1 MGKGIE
7 MTNKALTLGALNKL
21 QPGAKIQD
29 QGGLYW
35 RRNQNNSLTAV
46 QRIAIQG
53 KDKDIRVDLY
63 PGTISRDELEV
74 TRLKAFQVKKSSKNL
89 TFSSPN
95 HSNIYYPDMKLSEAW
110 ELLLKSIKNTPS
122 PVWSEKTI
130 QASTGYMENHLA
142 YSPIWTMKVKDLTF
156 NNVYPVLSNIR
167 SEGSV
172 DIEKKTR
179 SILNKVFINLRQ
191 SNAIS
196 HNFLSEIPSMYSSID
211 KGSKAKHQPAITDKN
226 KVIQLYQSIE
236 FSPGDYMVKI
246 ALQVQFLTSLRTGEV
261 IGAKW
266 EEIDF
271 KKSTWTVPRSRMK
284 MKEDREYDHEV
295 HISPTLET
303 LLKKLIKLRN
313 PRSSFIFH
321 SNKSETGHIS
331 EDTLSKHMRETMG
344 LRGKHVPHGCRS
356 SIRTLASNAI
366 GEDGRPLFNRE
377 WIEACLDHAEK
388 DKTDQAYKRKPP
400 YDGAKK
406 VWTWFSELV
415 TSEVQI
421 NDED

>member
-53 KDKDIRVDLY
+53 KDKDIRIDLY
-63 PGTISRDELEV
+63 PGSISRDELEA
-74 TRLKAFQVKKSSKNL
+74 TRLKAFQVKKGSKNL
-89 TFSSPN
+89 TFSSPTQ
-95 HSNIYYPDMKLSEAW
+95 SNIYYPDMTLSEAW
-110 ELLLKSIKNTPS
+110 ELLLKSIKNTSS
-122 PVWSEKTI
+122 PVWNEKTI

-142 YSPIWTMKVKDLTF
+142 ASPIWNMKVKDLTF
-156 NNVYPVLSNIR
+156 NNVYPVLSTIR
-167 SEGSV
+167 AEGSV

-211 KGSKAKHQPAITDKN
+211 KGSKAKHQPAITDKD

-236 FSPGDYMVKI
+236 FSPGDFMVKI

-266 EEIDF
+266 EEINF
-271 KKSTWTVPRSRMK
+271 QTCIWTVPRSRMK
-284 MKEDREYDHEV
+284 MKEDRDYDHEV

-303 LLKKLIKLRN
+303 LLKKLMKIKN

-321 SNKSETGHIS
+321 SAKSETGHIS

-344 LRGKHVPHGCRS
+344 LRDKHVPHGCRA

-366 GEDGRPLFNRE
+366 AEDGRPLFNRE

-406 VWTWFSELV
+406 VWLWFSELI
-415 TSEVQI
+415 TSEVQD
-421 NDED
+421 ND